1 MTVGAMSAPALRL
14 ARPED
19 IPTIEKL
26 LADEWLPPMQ
36 IAEFL
41 PTFWVLDD
49 GESVVGAAGLE
60 THGEAGVLRSVV
72 IAPELRG
79 TGQGEL
85 LVQTALAEARQQ
97 RLRRVYLFT
106 MSAMPFF
113 ARYGFRPCA
122 MEDFEPPV
130 RESWQYQGLSSMPEI
145 LGKMT
150 PMRLEM
156 TDQPS

>member
-1 MTVGAMSAPALRL
+1 MSAPILRL
-14 ARPED
+14 ARRKD
-19 IPTIEKL
+19 IPTIERL
-26 LADEWLPPMQ
+26 LAAEWLPRMQ

-49 GESVVGAAGLE
+49 GEGVVGAAGLE
-60 THGEAGVLRSVV
+60 SYGESGVLRSVV

-79 TGQGEL
+79 TGQGDL
-85 LVQTALAEARQQ
+85 LVQTALAEAGRQG
-97 RLRRVYLFT
+97 LRRVYLFT

-156 TDQPS
+156 DTGPIA